1 MLFRKFVSYL
11 TDLAN
16 AFLPEGRVG
25 GGREKLKEEG
35 PFFCFITFLTILK
48 VILFNISHT

>member
-1 MLFRKFVSYL
+1 MLFFQK
-11 TDLAN
+11 
-16 AFLPEGRVG
+16 EEWG

>member
-25 GGREKLKEEG
+25 GGSGKTKRG
-35 PFFCFITFLTILK
+35 GAVFLFYNIL
-48 VILFNISHT
+48 NDS